1 VNRNST
7 FAIGQVA
14 ALSIAVETIVFA
26 FSLIWEVIHPTEFAK
41 NLGYIA
47 SLLIAVSV
55 VIMMACLY
63 DDTHKPVRIFGLL
76 ALVSSIIYAPFCI
89 STYFLQLSIVAF
101 NPLDLS
107 SEVLKAITFNPGSP
121 TFAIDMLGYGFL
133 CLSTLAAGFA
143 LTEAKDKVLRVLCFF
158 HGAIAIP
165 TFAAPILSG
174 VFRSPAGQTNDI
186 GSYVLLFWCIVFVPI
201 ALLFGR
207 YFKERQGFSESTLS
221 HMEIRRVSDA
231 SINE

>member
-1 VNRNST
+1 MNRHYG
-7 FAIGQVA
+7 FVIGRVA

-26 FSLIWEVIHPTEFAK
+26 FSLILEVIFPSEFAK

-47 SLLIAVSV
+47 SLFIAISV
-55 VIMMACLY
+55 VIMMACFFESTRERL
-63 DDTHKPVRIFGLL
+63 RIFGLL

-101 NPLDLS
+101 NPLNLS
-107 SEVLKAITFNPGSP
+107 SEVLKVISFQPGSP

-143 LTEAKDKVLRVLCFF
+143 LAEVNDKLLRALCFF
-158 HGAIAIP
+158 HGAIAVP

-174 VFRSPAGQTNDI
+174 IFRSPGGQTNNI
-186 GSYVLLFWCIVFVPI
+186 GSYVLLFWCVVFVPI
-201 ALLFGR
+201 ALLFRR
-207 YFKERQGFSESTLS
+207 YFKERQRL
-221 HMEIRRVSDA
+221 
-231 SINE
+231 